1 MDFSGSL
8 HRGKKRR
15 TGEAADYS
23 WASEKIQEVLSRGI
37 QDQGWHLR
45 KILLSS
51 TRPSS
56 ESQLQCAA
64 GAADTGELL
73 ELRRQQQ
80 QQLEEPPV
88 HNMNWSQQLAIQLAG
103 RKILRRSLTAKLQN
117 SQDRCH
123 ALGLKQLQTSPSLQA
138 TVPKSQEA
146 PFNIS
151 RYSKHDIE
159 HKSSD
164 EPASLDSL
172 DMQHPSCSK
181 LMKLQQR
188 RNLNS
193 LQTPE
198 RTVPDSS
205 LLTTSLFDE
214 AAQAAFSSRSSMS
227 CFGSNSR
234 KTSSISRLVD
244 PSGLDKSLNMLAS
257 DLEPVTQGQN
267 FQRLK
272 SALGILDTDAAGC
285 ELQANLN
292 MDVAAAHHNK
302 KEQPI
307 TAVASKAS
315 ALPQSSSSSN
325 HMKMGAALGLRQ
337 EKNHNSK
344 GKITRPCSDL
354 VNARPSRRNPI
365 PVKRERESARR
376 EESHEE
382 VVQVLYQRL
391 RPVVDHVVR
400 KTRIPEDGHQRWK
413 KYGSKA
419 IRNAYFCR
427 AYYKC
432 NSQDCSAKKIVQPTD
447 EDPSVFRVTYMG
459 THTCSKNK
467 HRSESAAPVP
477 ERPVN
482 ATAAT
487 AHADEVESREA
498 ALDHL
503 DHQDQDHQYSSEL
516 HITAPAKVD
525 QAVARQV
532 KEPKTTLRAAAAASS
547 VKDEGDQVENQLEPA
562 LLILSDRKADH
573 ASNAHLAAAPDGAS
587 TEDQVGVIEEK
598 TLDQLL
604 LQHQEAI
611 DFCACSW
618 SQRLAAGSCTAHTE
632 EEELTMI
639 SSDLDDFADQAL
651 SATSDISSSCS
662 RSELGG
668 PSGAPET
675 AQHDMEIMINTSH
688 ASGRDN
694 NILLPAIS
702 MINFEEFDTQLDRD
716 VDRLLGQID
725 EAFSFQESMFDPW
738 ADDLL
743 DISAFCSAGNNLL

>member
-8 HRGKKRR
+8 HRGKKR

-23 WASEKIQEVLSRGI
+23 WASEEIQEVLSRGI
-37 QDQGWHLR
+37 QDQEWHLR

-73 ELRRQQQ
+73 ELRQHQQH
-80 QQLEEPPV
+80 QLEEPPV
-88 HNMNWSQQLAIQLAG
+88 HNMNWSQQLAMQLAG

-146 PFNIS
+146 AFNIP

-181 LMKLQQR
+181 LMKLQHR

-193 LQTPE
+193 LRTPE

-227 CFGSNSR
+227 CFVSNSR

-244 PSGLDKSLNMLAS
+244 PSGVDKSLNMLAS

-307 TAVASKAS
+307 TAVASEAS

-325 HMKMGAALGLRQ
+325 HMKMGAVRGLRQ

-344 GKITRPCSDL
+344 RKITRPCSDL
-354 VNARPSRRNPI
+354 VNSRPSRRNPI

-467 HRSESAAPVP
+467 HRSESAAPFP

-503 DHQDQDHQYSSEL
+503 DHQDQDHQYSSKL
-516 HITAPAKVD
+516 HTTAPAKVD
-525 QAVARQV
+525 QAAARQV

-547 VKDEGDQVENQLEPA
+547 VRDEGDQVENQLEPG

-587 TEDQVGVIEEK
+587 TEVQVGVIEEK

-604 LQHQEAI
+604 LQQQEAT
-611 DFCACSW
+611 DFSAFSW

-662 RSELGG
+662 RSELAGQ
-668 PSGAPET
+668 SRAPET

-702 MINFEEFDTQLDRD
+702 MSNFEEFDTQLDRD

-725 EAFSFQESMFDPW
+725 EAFSFQEPMFDHW

-743 DISAFCSAGNNLL
+743 EVSAFCSAGNNLL